1 MFTVLFEVQPRSDRW
16 DTYLSLAA
24 LLRPE
29 LIQIDG
35 FIDNIRYASKRRAG
49 VVLSLS
55 TWRDEKALIRWRT
68 HASHNTAQAQGREA
82 VFRDYHL
89 RVGEVTADTHPP
101 TGHAVR
107 EQRLDETEEG
117 TAKRI
122 SLIETQWPVDLPAEA
137 SAETIARRLGLPES
151 APGLVDWDV
160 FEAIL
165 TPGAL
170 LLSLSWRDA
179 AAAAEA
185 GAHGI
190 PAAARHR
197 QVRVV
202 RDYGMFRRGEAPQY
216 YPEAPVFRSP

>member
-16 DTYLSLAA
+16 DAYFDHAA
-24 LLRPE
+24 MLRPE

-68 HASHNTAQAQGREA
+68 HAQHNEIQGKGRAE

-101 TGHAVR
+101 PNHTVR
-107 EQRLDETEEG
+107 QQRLDETEEG
-117 TAKRI
+117 AAKCL
-122 SLIETQWPVDLPAEA
+122 SLIEMSRSGDPLLDASPEA
-137 SAETIARRLGLPES
+137 TARFLGLTET

-165 TPGAL
+165 TPGASL
-170 LLSLSWRDA
+170 LLLSWRDA
-179 AAAAEA
+179 AAAEA
-185 GAHGI
+185 GAGAI
-190 PAAARHR
+190 PDAARHR

-202 RDYGMFRRGEAPQY
+202 RDYGMFRRHEAPRY
-216 YPEAPVFRSP
+216 YPEVPRVR